1 MTVSVHVPLFETI
14 IAALLALWAL
24 YWMKL
29 HPRWVKSG
37 TQKYEYSM
45 SVIDDL
51 THQSGTKRS
60 EYCVKRLVRKEC
72 VRDWY
77 RYSWLPFLRLILL
90 RYMCTAASFWDG
102 FTEIFSVDILK
113 EVHQNTCQKS
123 KNSRIWLICPFKNW
137 SDMTR
142 DGNLNI
148 LGCFWPVHL
157 CSLNT
162 LYFILHVLYK
172 DI

>member
-14 IAALLALWAL
+14 IAALLPLWAL
-24 YWMKL
+24 LDETSPTLSEIGNAKIWIFNERNRRS
-29 HPRWVKSG
+29 HS
-37 TQKYEYSM
+37 S
-45 SVIDDL
+45 
-51 THQSGTKRS
+51 SGTKRS

-77 RYSWLPFLRLILL
+77 RYSWLPFLGLILL
-90 RYMCTAASFWDG
+90 RYMCTVASFWDG

-142 DGNLNI
+142 DRNLNI
-148 LGCFWPVHL
+148 SGCFWPVHL